1 MIRLF
6 RSALAALTLT
16 LAWAVPAQ
24 AEEKILSYDS
34 HVAIQ
39 QDGALDVTET
49 ITVRAEG
56 ERGDAGGTA
65 GLIELADAEA
75 VADVVQFVFGC
86 GGRRC
91 LAQPGRHQ

>member
-1 MIRLF
+1 VIRLF
-6 RSALAALTLT
+6 RSALATLLLA
-16 LAWAVPAQ
+16 LAWVVPAQ

-56 ERGDAGGTA
+56 ERIRRGIFREFPTRY
-65 GLIELADAEA
+65 E
-75 VADVVQFVFGC
+75 
-86 GGRRC
+86 GRNGNQVRVGFD
-91 LAQPGRHQ
+91 LLGVT